1 MQGDLPTCHKS
12 QNPTCSRV
20 YIYSYPNKHVEIGF
34 TKQSN
39 ISTMILYIYIY
50 IDHTHF
56 LVKESLSQQRMGKQ
70 ANIHIF
76 NNLSI

>member
-1 MQGDLPTCHKS
+1 MQVDLPTCHKS
-12 QNPTCSRV
+12 QNPICSRV

-39 ISTMILYIYIY
+39 ISTMIIY

-56 LVKESLSQQRMGKQ
+56 LVKQSLSQQRMGKQ

>member
-1 MQGDLPTCHKS
+1 MQGDLPPCHKS

-20 YIYSYPNKHVEIGF
+20 DIYSYPNKHAEIGF

-39 ISTMILYIYIY
+39 ISTMIYIYIY

-56 LVKESLSQQRMGKQ
+56 LDKQSLSQQRMGKQ

>member
-50 IDHTHF
+50 RPYPF
-56 LVKESLSQQRMGKQ
+56 FSQGKSKPTK
-70 ANIHIF
+70 NG
-76 NNLSI
+76 